1 MRRLTHTL
9 SLIRVFIERS
19 LADSIFVLLMLIIIL
34 LSGWLTARHEH
45 YWDWTRQQRNT
56 LTPESS
62 KVLQRLDAPLHIT
75 VFAERSNPLV
85 KPIEQVLTPY
95 RRELPAL
102 SVDYLDPQRF
112 PEQARQADVS
122 LVGQVVVDYQGRRDV
137 LSELNER
144 TLTAAIQRVSQ
155 ERAVWLMTLEG
166 HGERRLDS
174 PQGTDLGRLAQ
185 LLSERGIRWQ
195 SIDLSKVQSVPIN
208 TSVLLLTTPAID
220 LFPDEIQPLADYLDN
235 GGSLLWLMDPE
246 SIGGLDPIADKL
258 GIERL
263 PGTIVDAN
271 VRDLGIDTPT
281 VAMVADYSNHT
292 LTGSFSSATLYPGAT
307 ALARRAAPGWTLE
320 TTLETRQHSWNE
332 TGRLEG
338 NIDRDE
344 VIGEQA
350 GPLAVALALSRP
362 HPQGGDIAQRVL
374 VVGDGDFLSNA
385 HLGNAGNQD
394 MGLRM
399 VRWVA
404 GQDALV
410 SIPER
415 PGGDRELRLD
425 NNRRLAISI
434 GALGVIPGLLLITG
448 LLIRLRRRL
457 E

>member
-1 MRRLTHTL
+1 MRRVNNTL
-9 SLIRVFIERS
+9 SQLRVRIERS
-19 LADSIFVLLMLIIIL
+19 LADGIFVSLMLVILL
-34 LSGWLTARHEH
+34 LSGWLTAHHDH
-45 YWDWTRQQRNT
+45 YWDWSLQHRNT
-56 LTPESS
+56 LTAESI
-62 KVLQRLDAPLHIT
+62 KVLEQLDAPLHIT
-75 VFAERSNPLV
+75 VFAERSHALV
-85 KPIEQVLTPY
+85 KPIEQVLTLY

-102 SVDYLDPQRF
+102 SVEYLDPQRF
-112 PEQARQADVS
+112 PEQARQSDVS

-155 ERAVWLMTLEG
+155 EGAVWLMTLEG

-174 PQGTDLGRLAQ
+174 ALGTDLGRFAQ
-185 LLSERGIRWQ
+185 LLSERGFRLQ
-195 SIDLSKVQSVPIN
+195 SIDLSKVQAVPVN
-208 TSVLLLTTPAID
+208 TSLLLLTTPAID
-220 LFPDEIQPLADYLDN
+220 LFPGEIQPLVDYLDR
-235 GGSLLWLMDPE
+235 GGNLLWLMDPE
-246 SIGGLDPIADKL
+246 SVGGLDPVADRL

-281 VAMVADYSNHT
+281 VALVGDYPAHR
-292 LTGSFSSATLYPGAT
+292 LTGGFGSPTLYPGAA
-307 ALARRAAPGWTLE
+307 ALARRAAPGWSLE
-320 TTLETRQHSWNE
+320 TTLETREHSWNE

-338 NIDRDE
+338 NIDRDG

-362 HPQGGDIAQRVL
+362 HPQGGDTPQRVL
-374 VVGDGDFLSNA
+374 VVGDGDFVSNA
-385 HLGNAGNQD
+385 HLGNVGNQD

-415 PGGDRELRLD
+415 PVGDRELRLD
-425 NNRRLAISI
+425 NDRRVAISI

-448 LLIRLRRRL
+448 LLIRVRRGL